1 MRKKMKK
8 RARLEMT
15 NVQGLVITYVLF
27 MIFKI
32 SLVNQGVSIVF
43 MVPRYLRHSWDV
55 RGDALDRLVRSFTSL

>member
-1 MRKKMKK
+1 MKKK

-43 MVPRYLRHSWDV
+43 MVPRYLRHSCDV